1 MINME
6 NIQNKNYQRE
16 LDLFLSRLETTP
28 SLLLHSC
35 CAPCSSYVLLYLS
48 DYFKITVF
56 YFNPNIAPQEEYQ
69 KRLLE
74 QKKFIKKIA
83 VKNPVDFIEGDYDH
97 SEFLEIAKGLESEPE
112 CGKRCHACYGL
123 RLNETARLA
132 KEMGFDFFTTT
143 LSVSPHKNAAKIN
156 EIGLNAAKLFGAD
169 FLCADFKKKNGYKRS
184 VELSKEYN
192 LYRQD
197 YCGCEF
203 SKRKEISNELNQ
215 ACQNCP

>member
-1 MINME
+1 ME

-16 LDLFLSRLETTP
+16 LDSFLSQLETAP

-83 VKNPVDFIEGDYDH
+83 TKNPVDFIEGDYDH
-97 SEFLEIAKGLESEPE
+97 SGFLEIAKGLESEPE
-112 CGKRCHACYGL
+112 CGKRCHVCYGL

-132 KEMGFDFFTTT
+132 KKRGFDFFTTT

-156 EIGLNAAKLFGAD
+156 EIGLNAAKLFGAK

-184 VELSKEYN
+184 IELSKEYN

-203 SKRKEISNELNQ
+203 SKRKEILNEQ
-215 ACQNCP
+215 DRACQNCP